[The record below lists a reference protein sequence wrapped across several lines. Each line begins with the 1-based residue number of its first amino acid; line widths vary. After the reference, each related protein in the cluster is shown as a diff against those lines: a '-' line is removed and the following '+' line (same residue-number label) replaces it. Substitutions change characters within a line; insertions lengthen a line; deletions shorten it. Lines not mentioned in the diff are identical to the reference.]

1 MPRARVPRQY
11 FEGAD
16 LEDEDDSDS
25 GDESEPS
32 PARGPLGR
40 TTRCA
45 SRLETTSHRRIAA
58 KLRSTIDFMALQGLD
73 VATLLYYLTWNLDDE
88 EDEQLD
94 PDDRDNLFTHTSN
107 LGVIKYART
116 ALTHYDKLPQI
127 LENLRC
133 PPREHGRGIR
143 SQGARGAMDAWSL
156 DNVKMLVSKDLHA
169 LSAMMTCPTSNLTE
183 EHLLSINLVDSVREA
198 RALAPTL
205 WDLLLSATC
214 TPRQLK
220 KNTYKDPSEV
230 IFIIMCQLSFSRS
243 SKRCKYQQLMSIYF
257 KSCGVSGKAADT
269 LYLWKI
275 CMSQSWIYGTLEQI
289 GDRNHQDMLHDIHV
303 LSLPISGGH
312 DNLNL
317 GFKTYEQRSDNKS
330 HFDSGC
336 AATIYTF
343 AHPTCVAPDAKA
355 FQQQW
360 HEGAKNP
367 ITSLDIL
374 DAEIRG
380 AERLYQEN
388 KRIVLKILMMSTE
401 FAFATYT
408 QRTHSVFVGP
418 PPVLQLPIGR
428 EHATR
433 QYMLKTVHK
442 EEASLD
448 GNDKCMKEWFLQ
460 MRLDDTETRK
470 SLALNKVIPW
480 IGDQLTVCRLRTLKK
495 LRSWDLNWWDRMEVI
510 LELFGWFH
518 AQIYQEH
525 SIIKQHYT
533 TTKGMG
539 LKHAFDELERKG
551 LGSPSVQG
559 NYHQTAREALKH
571 VTMAHVQDLWQL
583 VGDVQDL
590 TELRTKTPEDLD
602 AIAAKIVTDYASTN
616 ALTKLDTL
624 PREEQDDLFKN
635 AVMYCRDGLDYWNF
649 DDAMLSGDVGRMEL
663 LLPRLLYRYHGGGN
677 CKYTIEILE
686 LFQSILREKDA
697 FLAYDMVQEHNIRD
711 IKYTFMVLGPFATW
725 EYIHKISGSIPTQR
739 KVKDHVEAN
748 FNHFRRGKSHTTP
761 EAEKDIKNLQAAYK
775 NAKVHVHYPDDI
787 YRWLIVQRTS
797 LLSGA
802 ISQSSTQRSNA
813 GSKPHLVSRNNGRL
827 GG

>member
-58 KLRSTIDFMALQGLD
+58 RLRCTINFMALQGLD
-73 VATLLYYLTWNLDDE
+73 VATLLYYLTWNLDNE

-94 PDDRDNLFTHTSN
+94 ADDRDNLFTHTSN

-127 LENLRC
+127 LDNLRC

-143 SQGARGAMDAWSL
+143 SQGARDAMDAWSL

-169 LSAMMTCPTSNLTE
+169 LSAMMTCPPSNLTE

-275 CMSQSWIYGTLEQI
+275 CMNQKWIYGMLERI
-289 GDRNHQDMLHDIHV
+289 GDRNHQQMLNDIHV
-303 LSLPISGGH
+303 LGLPVAGGH
-312 DNLNL
+312 DNLDL
-317 GFKTYEQRSDNKS
+317 GFKTYKQRTDNKS

-343 AHPTCVAPDAKA
+343 TDASCVAPDAKA
-355 FQQQW
+355 FQQKW
-360 HEGAKNP
+360 HKGAKDP
-367 ITSLDIL
+367 ISSLDIF
-374 DAEIRG
+374 DAETSG
-380 AERLYQEN
+380 AERLFQEN
-388 KRIVLKILMMSTE
+388 KYTVLKILMMSTE
-401 FAFATYT
+401 FSFETYT
-408 QRTHSVFVGP
+408 QRSHSVFARP
-418 PPVLQLPIGR
+418 PAVLQLPIGR

-433 QYMLKTVHK
+433 QYMVETIRL
-442 EEASLD
+442 
-448 GNDKCMKEWFLQ
+448 ND
-460 MRLDDTETRK
+460 DETRQ
-470 SLALNKVIPW
+470 SLTQNKIIPW

-495 LRSWDLNWWDRMEVI
+495 LRSWDLNWWNRMEEI

-518 AQIYQEH
+518 TQIYQEH

-539 LKHAFDELERKG
+539 LKMAFDVLERKG
-551 LGSPSVQG
+551 LGAPSVQG
-559 NYHQTAREALKH
+559 NYHQIAREALKH
-571 VTMAHVQDLWQL
+571 L
-583 VGDVQDL
+583 VGNAQDL
-590 TELRTKTPEDLD
+590 TELHAKTPEDLN
-602 AIAAKIVTDYASTN
+602 AIAEKIVTDYASTN
-616 ALTKLDTL
+616 ALTKLDAL

-635 AVMYCRDGLDYWNF
+635 AVI
-649 DDAMLSGDVGRMEL
+649 RMEL
-663 LLPRLLYRYHGGGN
+663 LLPRLLYRYHGGNN
-677 CKYTIEILE
+677 CKYTIEFLE
-686 LFQSILREKDA
+686 LFQSILREWPEDLKEFVMCHCWLANTTGDKDT

-725 EYIHKISGSIPTQR
+725 DYIHKISASIPTQR

-761 EAEKDIKNLQAAYK
+761 EAEKDIKNLQDAYQTTR
-775 NAKVHVHYPDDI
+775 VHVRVPGQHLLAVDRAKDFVALGSDQLKLNATIKRWSERHTSSRATTEDWELEPPIHTHADSDD
-787 YRWLIVQRTS
+787 T
-797 LLSGA
+797 
-802 ISQSSTQRSNA
+802 TQMQVGIRRA
-813 GSKPHLVSRNNGRL
+813 DGSANL
-827 GG
+827 

>member
-16 LEDEDDSDS
+16 LKDEDDSDS

-58 KLRSTIDFMALQGLD
+58 RLRCTIDFMALQGLD
-73 VATLLYYLTWNLDDE
+73 VATLLYYLSWNLDDE

-94 PDDRDNLFTHTSN
+94 ADDRDNLFTHTSN
-107 LGVIKYART
+107 LGVIK
-116 ALTHYDKLPQI
+116 
-127 LENLRC
+127 
-133 PPREHGRGIR
+133 GIR
-143 SQGARGAMDAWSL
+143 SQGAREAMDAWSL
-156 DNVKMLVSKDLHA
+156 DNVKMLVLKDLHA
-169 LSAMMTCPTSNLTE
+169 LSAMMTCPPSNLTE

-220 KNTYKDPSEV
+220 KNTYKDPSE
-230 IFIIMCQLSFSRS
+230 
-243 SKRCKYQQLMSIYF
+243 
-257 KSCGVSGKAADT
+257 SCGVSGKAADT

-275 CMSQSWIYGTLEQI
+275 CMNQKWIYGMLKSI
-289 GDRNHQDMLHDIHV
+289 GNRNHQQMLNDIHV
-303 LSLPISGGH
+303 LGLPVAGSH
-312 DNLNL
+312 NNLDL
-317 GFKTYEQRSDNKS
+317 GFKTYKQRTDNKS

-343 AHPTCVAPDAKA
+343 TDASCVAPNAKA
-355 FQQQW
+355 FQQKW
-360 HEGAKNP
+360 HKGAKDP
-367 ITSLDIL
+367 ISSLDIF
-374 DAEIRG
+374 DAETSG
-380 AERLYQEN
+380 AERLFQEN
-388 KRIVLKILMMSTE
+388 KYTVLKILMMSTE
-401 FAFATYT
+401 FSFETYT
-408 QRTHSVFVGP
+408 QRLHSVFARP
-418 PPVLQLPIGR
+418 PAVLQLPIGR

-442 EEASLD
+442 EETSLD
-448 GNDKCMKEWFLQ
+448 GNDKCMQEWFSQASAPLSDSQ
-460 MRLDDTETRK
+460 IRKCTE
-470 SLALNKVIPW
+470 LA
-480 IGDQLTVCRLRTLKK
+480 TLRRYDSMTMKPGRK
-495 LRSWDLNWWDRMEVI
+495 LRSWDLNWWNRMEEI

-539 LKHAFDELERKG
+539 LKMAFDVLERKG
-551 LGSPSVQG
+551 LGAPSVQG
-559 NYHQTAREALKH
+559 NYHQIAQEALKH
-571 VTMAHVQDLWQL
+571 VTMAHVRDLWQL
-583 VGDVQDL
+583 VGNAQDL
-590 TELRTKTPEDLD
+590 TELRAKTLEDLN
-602 AIAAKIVTDYASTN
+602 AIAEKIVTDYASTN
-616 ALTKLDTL
+616 ALTKLDAL

-635 AVMYCRDGLDYWNF
+635 AVMYCRDGLDYWNL

-663 LLPRLLYRYHGGGN
+663 LLPRLLYRYHGGNN
-677 CKYTIEILE
+677 CKYTIEFLK
-686 LFQSILREKDA
+686 LFQSILREWPEDLKEFVMRHCWLANTTGDKDA

-711 IKYTFMVLGPFATW
+711 IKYTFMVLRPFATW
-725 EYIHKISGSIPTQR
+725 DYIHKISASIPTQR

-761 EAEKDIKNLQAAYK
+761 EAEKDIKNLQDAYQTTR
-775 NAKVHVHYPDDI
+775 VHVRVPGQHLMAVDRAKDFVALGSDQLKLDATI
-787 YRWLIVQRTS
+787 KRWSERRTS
-797 LLSGA
+797 SRATTEDWELEPPIHTHADSDDT
-802 ISQSSTQRSNA
+802 TQMQVGIRRA
-813 GSKPHLVSRNNGRL
+813 DGSANS
-827 GG
+827 